1 MTATEYIVL
10 VNESNQEIG
19 TIEKLAAHTQNQLH
33 RAFSVFIF
41 RRSPRLEILLQQ
53 RAQEKYHCGGLW
65 TNTCCSHP
73 HPGES
78 ILAAGKRRLQQEL
91 GFSAEL
97 TDLGWFHYNAHFSN
111 GLSENEIDH
120 VLIGEVDHLLTPVP
134 AEDEVAAYRWIAIT
148 DLEAEL
154 AKHPEHF
161 TPWLKPALA
170 IAKTK
175 IPT

>member
-10 VNESNQEIG
+10 VDESNQEIG
-19 TIEKLAAHTQNQLH
+19 TVEKMAAHTHNQLH

-41 RRSPRLEILLQQ
+41 RKSAQLELLLQQ

-78 ILAAGKRRLQQEL
+78 ILAAGNRRLQQEL
-91 GFSAEL
+91 GFSAPL

-120 VLIGEVDHLLTPVP
+120 VLIGEVDQNMTPSP
-134 AEDEVAAYRWIAIT
+134 NLDEVQAYRWVTIT
-148 DLEAEL
+148 DLENEIAT
-154 AKHPEHF
+154 HPERF
-161 TPWLKPALA
+161 TPWLKPALD
-170 IAKTK
+170 IALQAF
-175 IPT
+175 